1 MCCMTTEPEDE
12 QIWQLLQSLTRVM
25 NNQEGIRWMQEWGV
39 SEDPRLVSQLSIKM
53 LARLLW
59 TTFLTD

>member
-1 MCCMTTEPEDE
+1 
-12 QIWQLLQSLTRVM
+12 
-25 NNQEGIRWMQEWGV
+25 MQEWGV